1 MEALALHEESFGDLL
16 RSWRQRRRVSQLDL
30 AIEADVSARHI
41 SFLETGRA
49 KPSREMAMKLAEELE
64 VPLRHRNRLLVAAGF
79 APVFRERDVTAPEMD
94 AVRRALD
101 KILAG
106 HQPYPALV
114 VDAGW
119 NLVAANEAAGMF
131 MDGVPDH
138 LLKDPVNVMRLSL
151 HPEAM
156 GGRLVNLPE
165 VRAHLLHRLRRQAET
180 SGDGR
185 LAELHDELAAYT
197 YPGVELN
204 VAVVPSPADI
214 LLPLRVR
221 QGEHV
226 LSMFTTIATFGTPV
240 EVTVSEL
247 AIETFWPND
256 EETAAF
262 FR

>member
-1 MEALALHEESFGDLL
+1 MEALAMHEESFGDLL

-30 AIEADVSARHI
+30 AIEAEVSARHV

-49 KPSREMAMKLAEELE
+49 RPSREMVMKLAEELE

-106 HQPYPALV
+106 HQPYPAVV
-114 VDAGW
+114 VDATW

-138 LLKDPVNVMRLSL
+138 LLKDPINIMRLSL

-156 GGRLVNLPE
+156 GGRLLNLPE

-221 QGEHV
+221 HGERV